1 MGIVLPKVSQT
12 SLFMPKPFELGY
24 AMRRGIL
31 FVLSG
36 ASGVG
41 KGTVLSYVLSQE
53 ENLHFSV
60 SWTTRNQRK
69 GETDGKDYF
78 FKTRAEFLGE
88 LETTGF
94 LEHAEFV
101 GNMYG
106 TPRRPV
112 EEHLES
118 GRDVILDVERVGA
131 LEVKRLMPEAVLI
144 QLVPPNLSKLRQRLL
159 KRGTDALDVI
169 GKRLQRAKED
179 MEYYHE
185 FDYVIVNDDLST
197 AVDDLESVLRAE
209 RLSSRRIVPAEFA
222 LHSSQDPDL
231 EPELDALEARI
242 RASGQ

>member
-1 MGIVLPKVSQT
+1 
-12 SLFMPKPFELGY
+12 
-24 AMRRGIL
+24 MRRGIL

-69 GETDGKDYF
+69 GEIDGKDYF
-78 FKTRAEFLGE
+78 FKSRAEFLAE
-88 LETTGF
+88 LETTAGF

-101 GNMYG
+101 GNLYG

-112 EEHLES
+112 EEQLEA
-118 GRDVILDVERVGA
+118 GKDVILDVERIGA
-131 LEVKRLMPEAVLI
+131 LNVKRLMPEAVLI

-197 AVDDLESVLRAE
+197 AVDDLESILRAE

-222 LHSSQDPDL
+222 LHSSQDLSL
-231 EPELDALEARI
+231 EVELDALEARI

>member
-1 MGIVLPKVSQT
+1 
-12 SLFMPKPFELGY
+12 
-24 AMRRGIL
+24 MRRGIL

-69 GETDGKDYF
+69 GEIDGKDYF
-78 FKTRAEFLGE
+78 FKSRAEFIGE
-88 LETTGF
+88 LETTAGF

-101 GNMYG
+101 GNLYG

-112 EEHLES
+112 EEQLEA
-118 GRDVILDVERVGA
+118 GKDVILDVERIGA
-131 LEVKRLMPEAVLI
+131 LNVKRLMPEAVLI

-197 AVDDLESVLRAE
+197 AVDDLESILRAE

-222 LHSSQDPDL
+222 LHSSQDLSL
-231 EPELDALEARI
+231 EVELDALEARI

>member
-1 MGIVLPKVSQT
+1 
-12 SLFMPKPFELGY
+12 
-24 AMRRGIL
+24 MRRGIL

-41 KGTVLSYVLSQE
+41 KGTVLSYVLSQD
-53 ENLHFSV
+53 ENLYFSI

-69 GETDGKDYF
+69 GETNGKDYY
-78 FKTRAEFLGE
+78 FKSREEFMLE

-101 GNMYG
+101 GSMYG
-106 TPRRPV
+106 TPRRKV
-112 EEHLES
+112 EEQLEA

-131 LEVKRLMPEAVLI
+131 LNVKRLMPEAVLI

-159 KRGTDALDVI
+159 KRGTDALEVI
-169 GKRLQRAKED
+169 GRRLKRAKED
-179 MEYYHE
+179 MQYYRE

-209 RLSSRRIVPAEFA
+209 RLSTSRIVSDEF
-222 LHSSQDPDL
+222 LVHSSQEL
-231 EPELDALEARI
+231 ELELELDSLEAKI
-242 RASGQ
+242 RDSGH

>member
-1 MGIVLPKVSQT
+1 
-12 SLFMPKPFELGY
+12 
-24 AMRRGIL
+24 MRRGIL

-41 KGTVLSYVLSQE
+41 KGTVLSYVLSQDD
-53 ENLHFSV
+53 NLYFSV
-60 SWTTRNQRK
+60 SWTTRGQRK
-69 GETDGKDYF
+69 GEVNGKDYF
-78 FKTRAEFLGE
+78 FKSREEFMLE

-106 TPRRPV
+106 TPRRAI
-112 EEHLES
+112 ELQLEA
-118 GRDVILDVERVGA
+118 GNDVILDVERVGA
-131 LEVKRLMPEAVLI
+131 LNVKRLMPEAVLV

-159 KRGTDALDVI
+159 KRGTDALEVI
-169 GKRLQRAKED
+169 GRRLKRAEED
-179 MEYYHE
+179 MSYYRE

-209 RLSSRRIVPAEFA
+209 RLSTSRIVPAAF
-222 LHSSQDPDL
+222 LVHSSQEPSL
-231 EPELDALEARI
+231 ELELDALEERI